1 MSDTVTTAE
10 PRSAGRTLRGSAIS
24 TPRSNRSRAQ
34 WRKRLEITV
43 LSAPAIIM
51 FCGFVILPVF
61 MAAYYGFFRWKGFG
75 KPTNFVGLQN
85 YVTVFTDGAFL
96 SALGH
101 NAFIVVAS
109 LVLQG
114 PAAVAFAL
122 LLNQNIK
129 GRSIIRVLIFVPYV
143 ISEVIVGTGWGLMLQ
158 YQGALNSM
166 LHNIGL
172 GFLASDWIANP
183 NVAIWTLMV
192 IISWKY
198 IGFAVILMLAGMQGI
213 PDELYE
219 AAAIDGGSFWQIQRY
234 VTLPLLAPTIRV
246 WAFLSIIGSLQLF
259 DLVYIIWGQYVAS
272 TAGTS
277 TMATYMV
284 REGRL
289 AGNYGYGNAVAVVI
303 FLISLVIAL
312 TYQRFVLRR
321 DTDGALTEK
330 ADAAPKTRK
339 GAKS

>member
-1 MSDTVTTAE
+1 MSDALAT
-10 PRSAGRTLRGSAIS
+10 RSPGSLAARDGAHRA
-24 TPRSNRSRAQ
+24 PSRADRPGRARAD
-34 WRKRLEITV
+34 WRKRLEIAI
-43 LSAPAIIM
+43 LSGPAIIV
-51 FCGFVILPVF
+51 FLTFVILPVF
-61 MAAYYGFFRWKGFG
+61 MAAYYGFFKWKGFG
-75 KPTNFVGLQN
+75 VPTQFVGLQN
-85 YVTVFTDGAFL
+85 YVTIFGDQDFL
-96 SALGH
+96 DALKH
-101 NAFIVVAS
+101 NAFIVVMS

-114 PAAVAFAL
+114 PVSIAFAL
-122 LLNQNIK
+122 LLNQNIR
-129 GRSIIRVLIFVPYV
+129 GRSLIRVLIFVPYV

-158 YQGALNSM
+158 YTGALND
-166 LHNIGL
+166 LLGKIGL
-172 GFLASDWIANP
+172 GGLATDWIANP
-183 NVAIWTLMV
+183 DIAIWTLMV

-219 AAAIDGGSFWQIQRY
+219 AAAIDGASYWQIQRWI
-234 VTLPLLAPTIRV
+234 TLPLLGPTIRV

-289 AGNYGYGNAVAVVI
+289 AGNYGYGSAVAVVI

-312 TYQRFVLRR
+312 AYQRFVLRR
-321 DTDGALTEK
+321 DTEGALTEK
-330 ADAAPKTRK
+330 PGK
-339 GAKS
+339 GQR